1 MSDKWPSPSPRDE
14 VLSRVVTRGLRI
26 RLINRVVAVAL
37 AVSAVGAGV
46 AVGYSGIL
54 PFGTA
59 APVTGGS
66 LPYYL
71 CPATG
76 EAGEFH
82 HGDRVLVTGVDA
94 SGNWLQVRDPAA
106 LERRVWVQ
114 REAVDP
120 DSELDTP
127 VAECSTDV
135 RRLEVLVPEEST
147 TTTLPEGT
155 TTTVPEE
162 TTTTTVPAT
171 TTSTAG
177 PTTTTRPQTTTTTTP
192 ATTTT
197 TTAPAAPVVA
207 SVSAN
212 PGTIKEQWSGI
223 CVDGSFT
230 STITAQVSN
239 ATSVTMSWDVGPQPR
254 STEPEPIDVD
264 TYREVHDLFWMD
276 LCYGHPYRLSFMA
289 VDEDGNEL
297 DLRAI
302 AGGARTTY
310 PGTATSS

>member
-46 AVGYSGIL
+46 AVGCSGIL

-59 APVTGGS
+59 APATGGS

-120 DSELDTP
+120 D
-127 VAECSTDV
+127 
-135 RRLEVLVPEEST
+135 
-147 TTTLPEGT
+147 
-155 TTTVPEE
+155 
-162 TTTTTVPAT
+162 
-171 TTSTAG
+171 
-177 PTTTTRPQTTTTTTP
+177 
-192 ATTTT
+192 
-197 TTAPAAPVVA
+197 
-207 SVSAN
+207 
-212 PGTIKEQWSGI
+212 
-223 CVDGSFT
+223 
-230 STITAQVSN
+230 
-239 ATSVTMSWDVGPQPR
+239 
-254 STEPEPIDVD
+254 
-264 TYREVHDLFWMD
+264 
-276 LCYGHPYRLSFMA
+276 
-289 VDEDGNEL
+289 
-297 DLRAI
+297 LRARHARGRVLHRRPPSRGAR
-302 AGGARTTY
+302 AGGVDHHDPPRRDHDHG
-310 PGTATSS
+310 P